1 MVTFTARLIAEN
13 GDMFKKLVEKIRK
26 SPISVAY
33 VTPLT
38 VALVE
43 LMVTD
48 VQLYPRWVQRP
59 MEDCVDLSLE

>member
-1 MVTFTARLIAEN
+1 MTFTARSIAED
-13 GDMFKKLVEKIRK
+13 GETFKKLVEKIHK

-43 LMVTD
+43 RMVMD
-48 VQLYPRWVQRP
+48 MQLYPK
-59 MEDCVDLSLE
+59 

>member
-1 MVTFTARLIAEN
+1 VITFTARLIAEN
-13 GDMFKKLVEKIRK
+13 GETFKKLVEKIHK

-48 VQLYPRWVQRP
+48 VQLYPK
-59 MEDCVDLSLE
+59 

>member
-1 MVTFTARLIAEN
+1 VVTFTARSIAEN
-13 GDMFKKLVEKIRK
+13 GETFKKLVEKVHK
-26 SPISVAY
+26 SPIFVAY

-48 VQLYPRWVQRP
+48 VQHYPK
-59 MEDCVDLSLE
+59 

>member
-13 GDMFKKLVEKIRK
+13 GEIFKALVEKIHK
-26 SPISVAY
+26 SPVSVAY

-48 VQLYPRWVQRP
+48 VQLYPRWVLRP
-59 MEDCVDLSLE
+59 IGGCIDLSLR

>member
-1 MVTFTARLIAEN
+1 VVTFTARSIAEN
-13 GDMFKKLVEKIRK
+13 GETFKKLVERTHK

-43 LMVTD
+43 HMVTD
-48 VQLYPRWVQRP
+48 VQLYPK
-59 MEDCVDLSLE
+59 